1 MNLAS
6 IQDLVGRELGVS
18 EWQTVDQDRI
28 DQFAACT
35 GDHQWIHVDV
45 ERARSESPLGSTIAH
60 GYLTLSLIAQS
71 SFEIVVRPLGVKQ
84 ALNYGLERARFI
96 APVKA
101 GARVRN
107 RIKLVSAE
115 DKGNGRTLLCTENT
129 VEIEGESKPA
139 LIAGAL
145 VMAIAA

>member
-1 MNLAS
+1 MILAH
-6 IQDLVGRELGVS
+6 IRELVGRELGVS
-18 EWQTVDQDRI
+18 EWQTVDQQRI

-45 ERARSESPLGSTIAH
+45 ERARQESPLGGTIAH
-60 GYLTLSLIAQS
+60 GYLTLSLIARS
-71 SFEIVVRPLGVKQ
+71 IHDLVVRPLGVTQ
-84 ALNYGLERARFI
+84 ALNYGLERTRFI
-96 APVKA
+96 APVKS
-101 GARVRN
+101 GARVRT

-115 DKGNGRTLLCTENT
+115 DKGDGRTLLRTENT

>member
-1 MNLAS
+1 MNLAN
-6 IQDLVGRELGVS
+6 IQEWVGRELGVS
-18 EWQTVDQDRI
+18 EWQTVDQQRI

-35 GDHQWIHVDV
+35 GDDQWIHVDV
-45 ERARSESPLGSTIAH
+45 DRARQESPLGGTIAH

-71 SFEIVVRPLGVKQ
+71 VHDLVVRPLGVKQ
-84 ALNYGLERARFI
+84 ALNYGLERTRFI
-96 APVKA
+96 APVRS
-101 GARVRN
+101 GARVRT

-115 DKGNGRTLLCTENT
+115 DKGQGRTLLCTENT

-145 VMAIAA
+145 VMALAA

>member
-1 MNLAS
+1 MNLAHL
-6 IQDLVGRELGVS
+6 QQLVGRELGVS
-18 EWQTVDQDRI
+18 EWQTVDQQRI

-45 ERARSESPLGSTIAH
+45 ERARQESPLGGTIAH
-60 GYLTLSLIAQS
+60 GYLTLSLIARS
-71 SFEIVVRPLGVKQ
+71 IHDLVVLPLGVTQ
-84 ALNYGLERARFI
+84 ALNYGLERTRFI
-96 APVKA
+96 APVKS
-101 GARVRN
+101 GARVRT